1 MRDLFQ
7 FELMLPTGGSFGGYG
22 GGDAITNYFYYIDK
36 GIRRG
41 IDSIRLDRWGDGGG
55 SSGNSGSGG
64 GNTSNINCRE
74 STEVLSTNTTTTTT
88 TSPGFTISNIPPFL
102 HFSTGLPVTT
112 TTNSASVTR
121 KITCEK

>member
-7 FELMLPTGGSFGGYG
+7 FELMLPTGGSYFGSYG
-22 GGDAITNYFYYIDK
+22 GGNAINDQFNMIDK

-41 IDSIRLDRWGDGGG
+41 IDSIRLDRWGDDGG

-64 GNTSNINCRE
+64 GNTSNNCRD
-74 STEVLSTNTTTTTT
+74 STEVVTTKTTTTTT
-88 TSPGFTISNIPPFL
+88 TSPGFTFSTTPPFL
-102 HFSTGLPVTT
+102 HVSIGRPVTT

-121 KITCEK
+121 KIICEK